1 MGVARLGRITE
12 EARMFKALAVSLTK
26 SDFTNFRCS
35 QGDCGGDW
43 IVDPKVASRLDGYDL
58 KFAEIYGDTMDGV
71 ANPDRE
77 WSTELDGTY
86 DKFGNIIVHW
96 RNDGFIDFV
105 AFSEEW
111 AAEVEFNE
119 IISLYEG

>member
-1 MGVARLGRITE
+1 
-12 EARMFKALAVSLTK
+12 MFKALAVSLK
-26 SDFTNFRCS
+26 ASDFTKFKCS
-35 QGDCGGDW
+35 QGSCDGDW
-43 IVDPKVASRLDGYDL
+43 LVESQVANRLDGYDL
-58 KFAEIYGDTMDGV
+58 RFAEIYGDTMDGV

-86 DKFGNIIVHW
+86 DKFSNIIVHW

-111 AAEVEFNE
+111 AAEREMTE
-119 IISLYEG
+119 IIALHQAE